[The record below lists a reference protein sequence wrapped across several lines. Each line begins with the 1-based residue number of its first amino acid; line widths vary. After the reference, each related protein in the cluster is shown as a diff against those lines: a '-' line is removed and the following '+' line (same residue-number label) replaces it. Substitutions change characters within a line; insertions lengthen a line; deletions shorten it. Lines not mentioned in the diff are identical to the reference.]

1 MTRAPLRGQ
10 ARSYRQHAL
19 AAADRAVVRNGQR
32 QLHELYSRRE
42 EALRRPQ
49 TEMIDG
55 FKDQGALNS
64 EIRVD
69 SWRARP
75 GSGRCIPPRGDR
87 LFVKPDGEAA
97 PVDQR
102 GCTRANSGCDSDP
115 QSEYWPWV
123 ENNDIKQRGK
133 YATTPPSITRI
144 ALPRAGLL
152 PGACFIVTAV
162 GLHT

>member
-32 QLHELYSRRE
+32 QLQELYSRRE

-87 LFVKPDGEAA
+87 LFVKPYGEAA
-97 PVDQR
+97 TVDQR
-102 GCTRANSGCDSDP
+102 AVVRAPILDAIATHRVRIGHGSRITTSNKEGNM
-115 QSEYWPWV
+115 Q
-123 ENNDIKQRGK
+123 QR
-133 YATTPPSITRI
+133 R
-144 ALPRAGLL
+144 
-152 PGACFIVTAV
+152 
-162 GLHT
+162 